1 MPCPAM
7 RLLHA
12 GVCAVGRRTP
22 GAASTSERPGDRGGH
37 RRQPVPLHRIRVDP
51 PCGGSSRGAFE
62 VTTKWFGAPVQRV
75 EDDRLL
81 RGHGRFTDDIEG
93 GALECGF
100 VRSPHAHARIAGIDV
115 SAAREL
121 RGVVAVYTAADLPF
135 GGVDLPLLIPHPNLT
150 HGRTQRCLAS
160 DVGRYAGE
168 AVAFVVAESRY
179 LAEDAAELVQ
189 VEYEPLP
196 VVITPEAAE
205 RAEDL
210 VHGDV
215 PGSVAA
221 EMLQEVGTVDAALAG
236 APHRKHLRFRYER
249 GAASP
254 MEGRAVWARWSTDER
269 KLTVYDSTQSPTS
282 IRGGLAVL
290 FGLPES
296 SVEVIAPD
304 VGGGFGP
311 KIMLFYPDELLVPY
325 AAMQLRRP
333 VKWTEDR
340 QEHFTAVNQE
350 RGQVHEVEVGFDDAG
365 RLLALSDD
373 FIHDGGAYT
382 PYGIILPIISAA
394 QLPGPYR
401 LPNYRVRFRD
411 LYTNATPTSPYR
423 GAGRPH
429 ACFVMERTLDA
440 IAAELGI
447 DRAEVR
453 RRNFIQ
459 PDQFPYDVG
468 VAWQDGNTVVYD
480 SGNYPQLLEKALNLL
495 GPRPEGGHIGMGLGV
510 YVEGT
515 GVGPY
520 EGAHVQVLVSGKVVA
535 ATGIPSQGQSHATGW
550 AQIVADELGVDV
562 ADVEVSSGDT
572 RRFPWGVGTFASRGA
587 VTAGNAMH
595 VAARMVADKARRIA
609 ADHLEADAADL
620 ELADGQVRVKGAPT
634 RGMPLAA
641 VSVLANPGRY
651 AFRGGT
657 EAATQF
663 TAKAR
668 PGPPL
673 VDGEQPGLEA
683 TGYFS
688 PPGST
693 WASGCHAAYVR
704 VDPKTFRLEILKYV
718 VIHDCGRVI
727 NPMVIEGQIEGG
739 VAQGIGGAFYEGL
752 AYDEEGQL
760 RNASFMEFLMPYA
773 TEIPSIEIDHIE
785 TPSPLNPLGIKGAG
799 EAGVIPVG
807 AVLGSAIEEALGV
820 PITEMPLSPLKLFEL
835 AGRK

>member
-1 MPCPAM
+1 M
-7 RLLHA
+7 
-12 GVCAVGRRTP
+12 
-22 GAASTSERPGDRGGH
+22 
-37 RRQPVPLHRIRVDP
+37 
-51 PCGGSSRGAFE
+51 
-62 VTTKWFGAPVQRV
+62 TTRWFGERVQRM

-81 RGHGRFTDDIEG
+81 RGRGRFTDDIDD
-93 GALECGF
+93 GALEAVL
-100 VRSPHAHARIAGIDV
+100 VRSPHAHARIASIDV
-115 SAAREL
+115 SAAQAMP
-121 RGVVAVYTAADLPF
+121 GVHAVYTAQDLPF
-135 GGVDLPLLIPHPNLT
+135 GDMDLPLLIPHPNLT
-150 HGRTQRCLAS
+150 QGRTQRCLAS
-160 DVGRYAGE
+160 SVVRYAGE
-168 AVAFVVAESRY
+168 AVAFVVADNRY
-179 LAEDAAELVQ
+179 LAEDAAELVD
-189 VEYEPLP
+189 VAYEPLP
-196 VVITPEAAE
+196 AVITPEVAA
-205 RAEDL
+205 AAAHL
-210 VHGDV
+210 VHDDV
-215 PGSVAA
+215 PGNVAA
-221 EMLQEVGTVDAALAG
+221 AMTQEVGDVDAGLAS
-236 APHRKHLRFRYER
+236 APRRKRLRFRYER

-254 MEGRAVWARWSTDER
+254 MEARAVWARWSEPDR

-296 SVEVIAPD
+296 DVEVIAPD

-311 KIMLFYPDELLVPY
+311 KIMLFYPDELLVPF
-325 AAMQLRRP
+325 AAMRLGHP

-350 RGQVHEVEVGFDDAG
+350 RSQVHEVEVGFDEQG
-365 RLLALSDD
+365 RVLALSDD

-382 PYGIILPIISAA
+382 PYGLILPIITAA

-401 LPNYRVRFRD
+401 VPSYRVRFRD

-440 IAAELGI
+440 IAAELNV
-447 DRAEVR
+447 DRFEIR

-459 PDQFPYDVG
+459 PDQFPYELG
-468 VAWQDGNTVVYD
+468 VAWQDGNRVVYD
-480 SGNYPQLLEKALNLL
+480 SGNYPELLERAIALL
-495 GPRPEGGHIGMGLGV
+495 GPRPAGDHIGMGIGA

-535 ATGIPSQGQSHATGW
+535 ATGIPSQGQSHATVW

-562 ADVEVSSGDT
+562 RDVAVTSGDT

-595 VAARMVADKARRIA
+595 VAARLVAEKAKRIA
-609 ADHLEADAADL
+609 ADHLEVDPADL
-620 ELADGQVRVKGAPT
+620 ELSGGQVRVKGSPD
-634 RGMPLAA
+634 RGIPLAA
-641 VSVLANPGRY
+641 VAVLSNPVRY
-651 AFRGGT
+651 AFGGGT

-663 TAKAR
+663 TGASH

-673 VDGEQPGLEA
+673 HEGEQPGLEA

-688 PPGST
+688 PAGST

-704 VDPKTFRLEILKYV
+704 VDPTTFRLEILKYV
-718 VIHDCGRVI
+718 VVHDCGRVI
-727 NPMVIEGQIEGG
+727 NPLVLEGQIEGG
-739 VAQGIGGAFYEGL
+739 VAQGIGGAFYERL
-752 AYDEEGQL
+752 AYDSEGQL

-773 TEIPSIEIDHIE
+773 TEIPKIEIDHIE
-785 TPSPLNPLGIKGAG
+785 TPSPLNPLGVKGAG

-807 AVLGSAIEEALGV
+807 AVLASAIEEATGV
-820 PITEMPLSPLKLFEL
+820 AITEMPLSPLKLFDL
-835 AGRK
+835 TSQAGPR

>member
-1 MPCPAM
+1 M
-7 RLLHA
+7 
-12 GVCAVGRRTP
+12 
-22 GAASTSERPGDRGGH
+22 
-37 RRQPVPLHRIRVDP
+37 
-51 PCGGSSRGAFE
+51 
-62 VTTKWFGAPVQRV
+62 TTRWFGAPVQRV

-81 RGHGRFTDDIEG
+81 RGHGRFTDDIGE
-93 GALECGF
+93 GALECCF
-100 VRSPHAHARIAGIDV
+100 VRSPYAHARIKSIDV
-115 SAAREL
+115 TSAGEMP
-121 RGVVAVYTAADLPF
+121 GVVAVYTAADLPF

-160 DVGRYAGE
+160 EIVRYAGE

-179 LAEDAAELVQ
+179 VAEDAAELVQ

-196 VVITPEAAE
+196 VVITPEDAAV
-205 RAEDL
+205 AEHL
-210 VHGDV
+210 VHDDV
-215 PGSVAA
+215 PGNVAA
-221 EMLQEVGTVDAALAG
+221 DMLQEVGDVAAALA
-236 APHRKHLRFRYER
+236 AALHRKSLHFRYER

-254 MEGRAVWARWSTDER
+254 MEARAVWARWSAAER

-311 KIMLFYPDELLVPY
+311 KIMLFYPDELLVPF
-325 AAMQLRRP
+325 AAMQLGRP

-350 RGQVHEVEVGFDDAG
+350 RGQVHEVEVGFDGDG
-365 RLLALSDD
+365 RVLALSDD

-382 PYGIILPIISAA
+382 PYGIILPIITAA
-394 QLPGPYR
+394 QVPGPYR
-401 LPNYRVRFRD
+401 IPTYRVRFRD
-411 LYTNATPTSPYR
+411 VYTNATPTSPYR

-429 ACFVMERTLDA
+429 ACFVMERTLDV

-447 DRAEVR
+447 DRVEVR
-453 RRNFIQ
+453 RRNLIQ

-480 SGNYPQLLEKALNLL
+480 SGNYPELLDRALEKL
-495 GPRPEGGHIGMGLGV
+495 GPRPAGDHVGRGLAM

-520 EGAHVQVLVSGKVVA
+520 EGAHVQVLVSGKVTA
-535 ATGIPSQGQSHATGW
+535 ATGIPSQGQAHATVW
-550 AQIVADELGVDV
+550 AQVVADELGVDV
-562 ADVEVSSGDT
+562 KDVEVTSGDT
-572 RRFPWGVGTFASRGA
+572 RRFAWGVGTFASRGA

-595 VAARMVADKARRIA
+595 VAAHMVATKAKQIA
-609 ADHLEADAADL
+609 AEHLEANPDDL
-620 ELADGQVRVKGAPT
+620 ELVDGRVRVKGSPD
-634 RGMPLAA
+634 RGIPLGA
-641 VSVLANPGRY
+641 VAVLSNPVRY
-651 AFRGGT
+651 AFGGGT

-663 TAKAR
+663 AAKAR

-673 VDGEQPGLEA
+673 QDGEQPGLEA
-683 TGYFS
+683 TGYYS

-718 VIHDCGRVI
+718 VVHDCGRVI
-727 NPMVIEGQIEGG
+727 NPLVLQGQIEGG
-739 VAQGIGGAFYEGL
+739 VAQGIGGAFYERL
-752 AYDEEGQL
+752 AYDADGQL

-773 TEIPSIEIDHIE
+773 TEIPPIEIDHIE
-785 TPSPLNPLGIKGAG
+785 TPSPLNPLGVKGAG

-807 AVLGSAIEEALGV
+807 AVIASAIDEALGI
-820 PITEMPLSPLKLFEL
+820 PITEMPLSPLKLFE
-835 AGRK
+835 AGR

>member
-1 MPCPAM
+1 M
-7 RLLHA
+7 
-12 GVCAVGRRTP
+12 
-22 GAASTSERPGDRGGH
+22 
-37 RRQPVPLHRIRVDP
+37 
-51 PCGGSSRGAFE
+51 
-62 VTTKWFGAPVQRV
+62 TTRWFGAPVQRV

-81 RGHGRFTDDIEG
+81 RGRGRFTDDFG
-93 GALECGF
+93 DGALECCF
-100 VRSPHAHARIAGIDV
+100 VRSPYAHARIRSIDA
-115 SAAREL
+115 SAARAMP
-121 RGVVAVYTAADLPF
+121 GVVAVYTAADLPF

-160 DVGRYAGE
+160 ERVRYAGE
-168 AVAFVVAESRY
+168 AVAFVIAASRY
-179 LAEDAAELVQ
+179 VAEDAAELVE
-189 VEYEPLP
+189 VDYEPLP
-196 VVITPEAAE
+196 VVITPEAALI
-205 RAEDL
+205 AQHL
-210 VHGDV
+210 VHDDV
-215 PGSVAA
+215 PGNVAA
-221 EMLQEVGTVDAALAG
+221 EMLQEVGDADKAIRE
-236 APHRKHLRFRYER
+236 APHRKRLTFRYER
-249 GAASP
+249 AAASP
-254 MEGRAVWARWSTDER
+254 MEGRAVWARWSPGDR

-296 SVEVIAPD
+296 NVEVIAPD

-350 RGQVHEVEVGFDDAG
+350 RGQVHEVEVGFDGDG
-365 RLLALSDD
+365 RVLALSDD

-401 LPNYRVRFRD
+401 IPNYRVRFRD

-440 IAAELGI
+440 IAAELHL
-447 DRAEVR
+447 DRIEIR
-453 RRNFIQ
+453 RRNLIQ
-459 PDQFPYDVG
+459 AGDFPYAVG

-480 SGNYPQLLEKALNLL
+480 SGDYPTLLERAIAKL
-495 GPRPEGGHIGMGLGV
+495 GPKPAGDNVGMGIGI

-535 ATGIPSQGQSHATGW
+535 ATGIPNQGQAHATVW
-550 AQIVADELGVDV
+550 AQVVADELGVDV
-562 ADVEVSSGDT
+562 KDVEITSGDT

-595 VAARMVADKARRIA
+595 VAARMVAAKARPIA
-609 ADHLEADAADL
+609 ADHLEADPADL
-620 ELADGQVRVKGAPT
+620 ELAGGRVRVKGSPD
-634 RGMPLAA
+634 RGIPLAA
-641 VSVLANPGRY
+641 VAVLSNPVRY
-651 AFRGGT
+651 AFGGGT

-663 TAKAR
+663 ASKAR

-673 VDGEQPGLEA
+673 HEGRQPGLEA
-683 TGYFS
+683 TGYYS

-704 VDPKTFRLEILKYV
+704 VDPKTYRLEILRYV
-718 VIHDCGRVI
+718 VVHDCGRVI
-727 NPMVIEGQIEGG
+727 NPLVLQGQIEGG
-739 VAQGIGGAFYEGL
+739 VAQGIGGAFYERL
-752 AYDEEGQL
+752 AYDADGQL
-760 RNASFMEFLMPYA
+760 RNASFMEFLIPYA
-773 TEIPSIEIDHIE
+773 TEIPPIEIDHIE
-785 TPSPLNPLGIKGAG
+785 PPSPLNPLGVKGAG
-799 EAGVIPVG
+799 EAGVIPVR
-807 AVLGSAIEEALGV
+807 AVVGPAIEDATGI

-835 AGRK
+835 SR